1 MADAEFYRLASDCP
15 AAGRRE
21 PKPPS
26 GLMGCGPRSAKAT
39 GLKTGVSFRSGRS
52 RHIGN
57 RDRRVAVLPIPP
69 RGQRRAEHRG
79 RRWVKGETLKPE
91 TGKTRNNGTKVIRE
105 FRERTPIFFDHTR
118 KTENRKR
125 KYKGMKTFTRIAR
138 INRELFLTA
147 HKHRW
152 TRIFEQRMFNRR
164 EPRERRPLPKAE
176 SGKRRTEIQLPRKGT
191 KGT

>member
-1 MADAEFYRLASDCP
+1 VTRFGNTITSAELMSSIFGCFD
-15 AAGRRE
+15 E
-21 PKPPS
+21 PEFIPRGPGGSPVPP
-26 GLMGCGPRSAKAT
+26 M
-39 GLKTGVSFRSGRS
+39 
-52 RHIGN
+52 
-57 RDRRVAVLPIPP
+57 PP